1 MTMRISSKSSAV
13 LLSLLLA
20 SSLAQAADVEVVGGD
35 ADVRSAPFAVAPVV
49 ARVHAGDKLAGGA
62 DAQPGWVHVSLPDGR
77 RGFLLTGQARVTGA
91 PETAPPAAVL
101 PSAPQSPLPSSS
113 FGPTLLGFT
122 FELVPDG
129 TLKRSG
135 NGPDMRADLAATS
148 ALGLFLDVPVWRGV
162 QIGASSRVVLKVRGT
177 AATDSGT
184 EVDLR
189 ARLSGCRPLSSRASV
204 CLRFSP
210 GYAVLALPS
219 SELPNQ
225 ASSPSGLTLDAAAG
239 GQVALLPDL
248 ELVFD
253 AGYQWSFLDTSVAG
267 VRVDL
272 RLDSLHA
279 GVGFALRL

>member
-1 MTMRISSKSSAV
+1 MRISSKSSA
-13 LLSLLLA
+13 LLLPLLLA
-20 SSLAQAADVEVVGGD
+20 SSMARAADVEVVGGD
-35 ADVRSAPFAVAPVV
+35 ADVRSAPFAVAPVM
-49 ARVHAGDKLAGGA
+49 ARVHAGDKLTGGA
-62 DAQPGWVHVSLPDGR
+62 DAQPGWLHVSLPDGR

-91 PETAPPAAVL
+91 PETDPAAAALSPAPPPPP
-101 PSAPQSPLPSSS
+101 PSSSS
-113 FGPTLLGFT
+113 FGPSLLGFT

-177 AATDSGT
+177 AASDSGT
-184 EVDLR
+184 EIDLR
-189 ARLSGCRPLSSRASV
+189 ARVSGCRPLSSRASV

-219 SELPNQ
+219 SQLPNQ

-267 VRVDL
+267 VRVDV